1 MDDPTVSV
9 AAFGGSMHLADP
21 AHNFVGTSGIVGQS
35 IAHAAGAA
43 LTARLLPSISI
54 PYSSQLKRPDAS
66 CWSTR
71 APRHGSVAALIAAEV
86 AEKGFHSLKAPI
98 RLVTTLDA
106 PIPYSEPL
114 ENYVLPDEDKI
125 VKAVMS
131 VLK

>member
-21 AHNFVGTSGIVGQS
+21 AHNSVGTSGIVGQS

-86 AEKGFHSLKAPI
+86 AEKGFQSRNQARHYPRCSYPIQRTSGELCPARRRQDCKAC
-98 RLVTTLDA
+98 
-106 PIPYSEPL
+106 
-114 ENYVLPDEDKI
+114 
-125 VKAVMS
+125 
-131 VLK
+131 